1 MSSRVVLEK
10 DPNQGIDMGLES
22 SNGLRDQSATI
33 SLHDIASCVMVIDV
47 MDKRQGF
54 KNDEIFDVLTLRNK
68 LATFLNE
75 NVPENYDI
83 MEDREKV
90 RVWAEN
96 NKDKEPFR
104 DLRGVKPDEVDKLKG
119 GVASS
124 LGGAPFPI
132 T

>member
-10 DPNQGIDMGLES
+10 DPNQTDMGLES
-22 SNGLRDQSATI
+22 SNGLRDQSISI

-54 KNDEIFDVLTLRNK
+54 KKDEVFDVLTLRNR

-96 NKDKEPFR
+96 NKDKEPLR
-104 DLRGVKPDEVDKLKG
+104 DLRGVNPEEVDKLEG
-119 GVASS
+119 AVASS
-124 LGGAPFPI
+124 LGGAPFPRS
-132 T
+132 

>member
-1 MSSRVVLEK
+1 
-10 DPNQGIDMGLES
+10 MGLES
-22 SNGLRDQSATI
+22 SNGLRDQSSTI
-33 SLHDIASCVMVIDV
+33 SLHDIASCVMIIDV

-96 NKDKEPFR
+96 NKEKEPFR
-104 DLRGVKPDEVDKLKG
+104 DLRGVKPGEADKLKG
-119 GVASS
+119 GVTSS
-124 LGGAPFPI
+124 LGGAPFPK